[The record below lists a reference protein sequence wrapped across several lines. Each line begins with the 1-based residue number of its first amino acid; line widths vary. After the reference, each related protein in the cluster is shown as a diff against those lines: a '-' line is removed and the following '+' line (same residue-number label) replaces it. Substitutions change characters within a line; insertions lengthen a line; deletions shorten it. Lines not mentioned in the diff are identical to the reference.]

1 MKDLDWQALN
11 AMADGELDAAGQ
23 AALAARLS
31 REGRLV
37 AGLGQIT
44 SLKAALAEV
53 GAGAPPMPQVEATP
67 PRVRFSPG
75 RIAAAAA
82 CLALLVLPFGRM
94 TQPTPFELA
103 LASHRAFV
111 SAEDGVD
118 SSGVVMAQAMR
129 PKTIVPDLSDA
140 GLVVR
145 YVATEMILGQEA
157 LHLGY
162 VGSRGCRVSL
172 WMRAGAPAFAPAAP
186 AGRSVAAAWHANG
199 VAYLLLAS
207 GMPVHRFQVIAAT
220 AERVTREAGEIAV
233 EERLAL
239 RAGRAAS
246 APCVG

>member
-11 AMADGELDAAGQ
+11 AMADGELDAAEQ

-37 AGLGQIT
+37 AGLGRIT
-44 SLKAALAEV
+44 NLKAALAEV
-53 GAGAPPMPQVEATP
+53 GSDAPPMPRFEPPP
-67 PRVRFSPG
+67 PRVRLTPG

-82 CLALLVLPFGRM
+82 CLALLVLPLGRM
-94 TQPTPFELA
+94 SQPTPFELA
-103 LASHRAFV
+103 LASHRIFA

-145 YVATEMILGQEA
+145 YVATEMMLGQEA

-162 VGSRGCRVSL
+162 VGSRGCRLSL
-172 WMRAGAPAFAPAAP
+172 WMRAGAHAFAPVAS
-186 AGRSVAAAWHANG
+186 AGRSEMAAWYANG
-199 VAYLLLAS
+199 VSYLLLAS
-207 GMPVHRFQVIAAT
+207 GMPAHRFKVIATA
-220 AERVTREAGEIAV
+220 AERATREAGDVAV

-246 APCVG
+246 PPCVG